1 MCFVVREQERID
13 DDYCHLRN
21 KERKREK
28 VVVVVVVTRER
39 EKEKKVEHHHLTR
52 NVPLLSLLKIGQTT
66 IFSHLY
72 IYT

>member
-1 MCFVVREQERID
+1 MMIIVIWEIRRERENGER
-13 DDYCHLRN
+13 
-21 KERKREK
+21 EREK
-28 VVVVVVVTRER
+28 VVVVIVTGDR

-72 IYT
+72 IYTWFK